1 MSRAKLLI
9 IWLLCVAVSPFLL
22 VGMLCEALAGSP
34 DRATNIAIGYDCS
47 ANGLFGGPS
56 KQTISTRTGNALI
69 LGDRWAKIAAPCI
82 DFLFGA
88 GHCLSNATIKP
99 T

>member
-1 MSRAKLLI
+1 MSRAKLLM
-9 IWLLCVAVSPFLL
+9 IWVLCVVACPFLL
-22 VGMLCEALAGSP
+22 VGMLCESLGGSQGRALNMAVGF
-34 DRATNIAIGYDCS
+34 DCS
-47 ANGLFGGPS
+47 ANGLLGGPEN
-56 KQTISTRTGNALI
+56 QTISTRTGNALI
-69 LGDRWAKIAAPCI
+69 LGARWARIAAPCI